1 MREGSVSEHG
11 APRSQPPPYT
21 VGSVNAGTRWR
32 IITAVAGL
40 TVVFDQLTK
49 QLAIA
54 ELSDR
59 SIEILPTL
67 RLHLVYNSGF
77 SFGTGAGFG
86 PLVGAAVSIL
96 TIALAVQLMRET
108 NRRRLLLFAA
118 IFGGALGNLIDRL
131 FRTDG
136 WPLTGAVV
144 DYIDVTWYAVF
155 NLADSVLVVAV
166 FLFIVTEFVI
176 GRRESTA
183 ARAAQLLRQDQGQ

>member
-1 MREGSVSEHG
+1 
-11 APRSQPPPYT
+11 
-21 VGSVNAGTRWR
+21 
-32 IITAVAGL
+32 VAGL

-59 SIEILPTL
+59 SIEVAPTL

-86 PLVGAAVSIL
+86 PLVGIAVSIL

-108 NRRRLLLFAA
+108 DRRRLVLFAA

-131 FRTDG
+131 FRTDS
-136 WPLTGAVV
+136 WPLTGSVV
-144 DYIDVTWYAVF
+144 DFIDVTWYAVF

-166 FLFIVTEFVI
+166 IVFIVTEFAQ
-176 GRRESTA
+176 GRRESKREQVA
-183 ARAAQLLRQDQGQ
+183 ANTDIG